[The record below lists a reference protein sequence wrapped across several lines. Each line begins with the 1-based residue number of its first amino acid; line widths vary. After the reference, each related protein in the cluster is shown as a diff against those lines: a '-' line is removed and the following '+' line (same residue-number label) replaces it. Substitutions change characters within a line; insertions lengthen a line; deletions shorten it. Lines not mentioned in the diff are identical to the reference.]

1 MNPQI
6 FQLPPS
12 RTSWE
17 FQIFKKKDW
26 TSPETLATLVISS
39 FLFPLGIPVLAFHCF
54 PDLLFIFQFL
64 PWIHCC
70 CCRQNRLRKQI
81 RQHHRGQNAGPGGW
95 NINAMTWCFRPLMFQ
110 RNFPVCVDVGSN
122 LITYLL
128 YTVYRCKSIYL
139 PCLCMPVSSYHG
151 CFTARL
157 VCAWHARGMSSR
169 YFAMNSCFWSWPG
182 KCWRTVFFLW
192 KKVPPCFHCCF
203 QTSKLEAFCLLKF
216 FERNLPN
223 SSKCSQRHLVHHT
236 FYGCLVVNFDDLFS
250 TKKTSGANSVAGRRR
265 APSTS

>member
-39 FLFPLGIPVLAFHCF
+39 FLFPLGIPVLPFHCF

-139 PCLCMPVSSYHG
+139 PCLCMPSVIISWLLHSTVG
-151 CFTARL
+151 LCLAR
-157 VCAWHARGMSSR
+157 
-169 YFAMNSCFWSWPG
+169 
-182 KCWRTVFFLW
+182 
-192 KKVPPCFHCCF
+192 
-203 QTSKLEAFCLLKF
+203 
-216 FERNLPN
+216 ER
-223 SSKCSQRHLVHHT
+223 
-236 FYGCLVVNFDDLFS
+236 DE
-250 TKKTSGANSVAGRRR
+250 
-265 APSTS
+265 